1 MERKVLGK
9 GLEALINPA
18 VLEKEEKVIMLDPAQ
33 IRPNRYQPRQ
43 DFDGE
48 KLQELVASI
57 NEKGI
62 VQPVIVRHNP
72 GGEYELIAGERRLRA
87 VKELGHKEVPAVVK
101 KVNDQELL
109 EFSIIEN
116 IQRQD
121 LNSLEEAKAYETLIN
136 DFGFSQEQV
145 AKTVGKNRSTV
156 TNTLRLLSLPRA
168 IKEALSRGMIS
179 FGHAKAILSL
189 EDADK
194 QARLCERIMREG
206 LSVREAENLAGINKK
221 EPKTKTVKTG
231 KDPHVREV
239 EEELQQIF
247 ATKVNVV
254 HGKKRGKIQIEYYSL
269 DDLERL
275 LAIIRKQ
282 NQA

>member
-101 KVNDQELL
+101 NVNDQELL

-121 LNSLEEAKAYETLIN
+121 LNALEEAKAYETLIN

-206 LSVREAENLAGINKK
+206 LSVREAENLAGTNRK
-221 EPKTKTVKTG
+221 EPKTKTAKTG
-231 KDPHVREV
+231 KDHHVREV

>member
-57 NEKGI
+57 SEKGI
-62 VQPVIVRHNP
+62 VQPIIVRHNP

>member
-57 NEKGI
+57 SEKGI
-62 VQPVIVRHNP
+62 VQPIIVRHNP

-206 LSVREAENLAGINKK
+206 LSVREAENLAGANKK